1 MCGIVGLVG
10 KKDVK
15 VKDIISGLQKLE
27 YRGYDSA
34 GIAFSKNEHIE
45 LIKATGKISNLK
57 DELND
62 RMNTNIHIGI
72 AHTRWATH
80 GGVTDLNAHPHTDCT
95 GKIALVHNGIIE
107 NFQELRKELIE
118 KGHKFKSETDT
129 EVIAHLIEEYYDG
142 DLFKSVLSAI
152 KRLDGAYAIGVI
164 HTDEKKIVSVR
175 KGSPLVV
182 AYNEDYALLAS
193 DITPLIKYTKDVY
206 FMNDNEIALLEAGKI
221 EFYNIDGEKIEKS
234 PTHIDWD
241 EQAAEKSG
249 YEHFM
254 LKEMNEQPEA
264 LKSAITGRIKN
275 GKPIISEINNLK
287 KFIKNDLEKIFIVA
301 CGTSYHA
308 GMTFKYFMNKYSRI
322 SVDIEVA
329 SEFRYMNPHVDQN
342 TLVLAISQSGE
353 TIDTLEGIRIA
364 KEKGAKVI
372 TISNVFGSTIPRE
385 SHGAIYMNTGPEI
398 GVAATKTYTA
408 QIAILYALGAKIIE
422 LTDGLNDE
430 IESILKGIE
439 EMPEIYKKVLK
450 LNEKIKGLAR
460 EYSNYQHMMYIGRG
474 FGYPTALEGALKLK
488 EISYIHAAGYQAG
501 ELKHGPIALLD
512 EQFPVFAIIP
522 KDSLYEKMKS
532 NLMESKA
539 RNANIIAIS
548 TEGNDEIKHLT
559 DEYILVPK
567 THEALYPLVMA
578 PVIQLFAYNV
588 AVLRKLDPD
597 KPRNLA
603 KSVTVE

>member
-1 MCGIVGLVG
+1 MCGIVGVVG
-10 KKDVK
+10 KEDIK
-15 VKDIISGLQKLE
+15 VKDIVLGLKKLE

-34 GIAFSKNEHIE
+34 GIAFSKNNHIE
-45 LIKATGKISNLK
+45 LVKSVGKIVNLQN
-57 DELND
+57 ELND
-62 RMNTNIHIGI
+62 KLEEKIKVGI

-80 GGVTDLNAHPHTDCT
+80 GGVTDINAHPHTDCT

-107 NFQELRKELIE
+107 NFQELREELKE
-118 KGHKFKSETDT
+118 KGHIFKSETDT
-129 EVIAHLIEEYYDG
+129 EVIAHLVEEYYNG
-142 DLFKSVLSAI
+142 DLFDAVLKAI

-164 HTDEKKIVSVR
+164 HTGENRIVSVR

-182 AYNEDYALLAS
+182 AYNNEYAFLAS
-193 DITPLIKYTKDVY
+193 DITPIIKYTKDVY
-206 FMNDNEIALLEAGKI
+206 FMDDNEIALLEPGKI
-221 EFYNIDGEKIEKS
+221 EFYNINGEKIEKNS
-234 PTHIDWD
+234 VHIDWD
-241 EQAAEKSG
+241 EQAAEKGG
-249 YEHFM
+249 YDHFM
-254 LKEMNEQPEA
+254 LKEINEQPEA
-264 LKSAITGRIKN
+264 LKAAIAGRIKD
-275 GKPIISEINNLK
+275 GKPLLLELEDLTEFISNKLK
-287 KFIKNDLEKIFIVA
+287 KIYIVA

-308 GMTFKYFMNKYSRI
+308 GLTFKYFMNRYSKI
-322 SVDIEVA
+322 DVDIEVA
-329 SEFRYMNPHVDQN
+329 SEFRYMNPHVDEN

-372 TISNVFGSTIPRE
+372 AISNVFGSTIPRE

-398 GVAATKTYTA
+398 GVAATKTFTA
-408 QIAILYALGAKIIE
+408 QIAILYAVGAKIIE
-422 LTDGLNDE
+422 LTQGINEE
-430 IESILKGIE
+430 IIDILKGIE
-439 EMPEIYKKVLK
+439 EMPEIYKEVLK
-450 LNEKIKGLAR
+450 LNEKTKELAR
-460 EYSNYQHMMYIGRG
+460 EYVNYQHMMYIGRG
-474 FGYPTALEGALKLK
+474 FGFPTALEGALKLK

-539 RNANIIAIS
+539 RNANIIAL
-548 TEGNDEIKHLT
+548 TTKGNKEIEELT
-559 DEYILVPK
+559 NEYIFVPK

-578 PVIQLFAYNV
+578 PIIQMFAYNV
-588 AVLRKLDPD
+588 AVLRNLDPD

>member
-10 KKDVK
+10 KKEAK
-15 VKDIISGLQKLE
+15 VKDIINGLQKLE

-34 GIAFSKNEHIE
+34 GIAFSNNGKVE
-45 LIKATGKISNLK
+45 LVKKTGKIENLRK
-57 DELND
+57 ELNSQLEKEI
-62 RMNTNIHIGI
+62 NIGI

-80 GGVTDLNAHPHTDCT
+80 GGVTDENAHPHTDCT
-95 GKIALVHNGIIE
+95 GKISLVHNGIIE
-107 NFQELRKELIE
+107 NFQELREELKE

-129 EVIAHLIEEYYDG
+129 EVIAHLVEEYYEG
-142 DLFKSVLSAI
+142 DLFEAVLKAI

-164 HTDEKKIVSVR
+164 HAEEKKIVSVR

-182 AYNEDYALLAS
+182 AHNENYSLLAS
-193 DITPLIKYTKDVY
+193 DVTPILKYTKDVY
-206 FMNDNEIALLEAGKI
+206 FMNDNEMAVLEPGKI
-221 EFYNIDGEKIEKS
+221 EFYNVNGEKIEKE
-234 PTHIDWD
+234 PVHIDWD
-241 EQAAEKSG
+241 EAAAEKGG

-254 LKEMNEQPEA
+254 LKEIFEQPEA
-264 LKSAITGRIKN
+264 LKSAIAGRIKN
-275 GKPIISEINNLK
+275 GKPIISEIKELE
-287 KFIKNDLEKIFIVA
+287 KFIKKDLKKIFIVA

-308 GMTFKYFMNKYSRI
+308 GLAFKYFMNRYSKI
-322 SVDIEVA
+322 DVDIEVA
-329 SEFRYMNPHVDQN
+329 SEFRYMNPHVNEN
-342 TLVLAISQSGE
+342 TLVIAISQSGE

-364 KEKGAKVI
+364 KEKGSKVV

-422 LTDGLNDE
+422 ITEGLTEE
-430 IESILKGIE
+430 IEKILSDIE
-439 EMPEIYKKVLK
+439 KMPEIYEEVLK
-450 LNEKIKGLAR
+450 NAEKVKELSR
-460 EYSNYQHMMYIGRG
+460 EYVNYQHMMYIGRG

-532 NLMESKA
+532 NLMESRA
-539 RNANIIAIS
+539 RNANIIAIT
-548 TEGNDEIKHLT
+548 TEGNDEIKELT
-559 DEYILVPK
+559 NEYLFVPEAE
-567 THEALYPLVMA
+567 EALYPLVIA
-578 PVIQLFAYNV
+578 PIIQLFSYYV

>member
-1 MCGIVGLVG
+1 MCGIVGVVG
-10 KKDVK
+10 KEDIK
-15 VKDIISGLQKLE
+15 VKDIVLGLKKLE

-34 GIAFSKNEHIE
+34 GIAFSKNNHIE
-45 LIKATGKISNLK
+45 LVKSVGKIVNLQN
-57 DELND
+57 ELND
-62 RMNTNIHIGI
+62 KLEEKIKVGI

-80 GGVTDLNAHPHTDCT
+80 GGVRDINAHPHTDCT

-107 NFQELRKELIE
+107 NFQELREELKE
-118 KGHKFKSETDT
+118 KGHIFKSETDT
-129 EVIAHLIEEYYDG
+129 EVIAHLVEEYYNG
-142 DLFKSVLSAI
+142 DLFDAVLKAI

-164 HTDEKKIVSVR
+164 HTGENRIVSVR

-182 AYNEDYALLAS
+182 AYNNEYSFLAS
-193 DITPLIKYTKDVY
+193 DITPIIKYTKDVY
-206 FMNDNEIALLEAGKI
+206 FMDDNEIALLQPGKI
-221 EFYNIDGEKIEKS
+221 EFYNINGEKIEKNS
-234 PTHIDWD
+234 VHIDWD
-241 EQAAEKSG
+241 EQAAEKGG
-249 YEHFM
+249 YDHFM
-254 LKEMNEQPEA
+254 LKEINEQPEA
-264 LKSAITGRIKN
+264 LKAAIAGRIKD
-275 GKPIISEINNLK
+275 GKPLLLELEDLTEFISNKLK
-287 KFIKNDLEKIFIVA
+287 KIYIVA

-308 GMTFKYFMNKYSRI
+308 GLTFKYFMNRYSKI
-322 SVDIEVA
+322 DVDIEVA
-329 SEFRYMNPHVDQN
+329 SEFRYMNPHVDEN

-372 TISNVFGSTIPRE
+372 AISNVFGSTIPRE

-398 GVAATKTYTA
+398 GVAATKTFTA
-408 QIAILYALGAKIIE
+408 QIAILYAVGAKIIE
-422 LTDGLNDE
+422 LTQGINEE
-430 IESILKGIE
+430 IIDILKGIE
-439 EMPEIYKKVLK
+439 EMPEIYKEVLK
-450 LNEKIKGLAR
+450 LNEKTKELAR
-460 EYSNYQHMMYIGRG
+460 EYVNYQHMMYIGRG
-474 FGYPTALEGALKLK
+474 FGFPTALEGALKLK

-539 RNANIIAIS
+539 RNANIIAL
-548 TEGNDEIKHLT
+548 TTKGNKEIEELT
-559 DEYILVPK
+559 NEYIFVPK

-578 PVIQLFAYNV
+578 PIIQMFAYNV
-588 AVLRKLDPD
+588 AVLRNLDPD

>member
-15 VKDIISGLQKLE
+15 VKDIINGLQKLE
-27 YRGYDSA
+27 YRGYDSS
-34 GIAFSKNEHIE
+34 GIAFSQEDNIE
-45 LIKATGKISNLK
+45 LIKTTGKIENLRK
-57 DELND
+57 ELGNEID
-62 RMNTNIHIGI
+62 NNINIGI

-129 EVIAHLIEEYYDG
+129 EVIAHLIEEYYND
-142 DLFKSVLSAI
+142 DLFEAVLKAI

-164 HTDEKKIVSVR
+164 HSEEKKIVSVR

-182 AYNEDYALLAS
+182 AYNDDYALLAS
-193 DITPLIKYTKDVY
+193 DITPIIKYTKNVY
-206 FMNDNEIALLEAGKI
+206 FMNDNEMAVLEPGNI
-221 EFYNIDGEKIEKS
+221 EFYNINGEKINKDS
-234 PTHIDWD
+234 VYIDWD
-241 EQAAEKSG
+241 EKAAEKGG
-249 YEHFM
+249 YAHFM
-254 LKEMNEQPEA
+254 LKEINEQPDA
-264 LKSAITGRIKN
+264 LKAAIAGRIKN
-275 GKPIISEINNLK
+275 GEPIITEIDNLK
-287 KFIKNDLEKIFIVA
+287 EFIIKKLRKIFIVA

-308 GMTFKYFMNKYSRI
+308 GLTFKYFMNRYSKVD
-322 SVDIEVA
+322 VDIEVA
-329 SEFRYMNPHVDQN
+329 SEFRYMNPHVDKN

-372 TISNVFGSTIPRE
+372 TISNVYGSTIPRE
-385 SHGAIYMNTGPEI
+385 SNGAIYMNTGPEI

-422 LTDGLNDE
+422 LREGLDE
-430 IESILKGIE
+430 EIKDILKNIE
-439 EMPEIYKKVLK
+439 KMPELYEKVLK
-450 LNEKIKGLAR
+450 TNEKIKELSR
-460 EYSNYQHMMYIGRG
+460 EYVSYQHMMYIGRG

-539 RNANIIAIS
+539 RNANIIAIT
-548 TEGNDEIKHLT
+548 TEGNDEIKQLT
-559 DEYILVPK
+559 DEYIMVPK
-567 THEALYPLVMA
+567 THEALYPLLMA
-578 PVIQLFAYNV
+578 PVIQLFSYYV
-588 AVLRKLDPD
+588 AVLRNLDPD

>member
-10 KKDVK
+10 KKEVK
-15 VKDIISGLQKLE
+15 VKDIVNGLQKLE

-34 GIAFSKNEHIE
+34 GIAFSQNNHIE
-45 LIKATGKISNLK
+45 LIKTTGKIANLRK
-57 DELND
+57 ELNREIEND
-62 RMNTNIHIGI
+62 ISIGI

-129 EVIAHLIEEYYDG
+129 EVIAHLVEEYYEG
-142 DLFKSVLSAI
+142 NLFEAVLKTI
-152 KRLDGAYAIGVI
+152 KRLEGAYAIGVI
-164 HTDEKKIVSVR
+164 HTDEKRIVSVR

-182 AYNEDYALLAS
+182 AYNEDYAVLAS
-193 DITPLIKYTKDVY
+193 DITPIIKYTKDVY
-206 FMNDNEIALLEAGKI
+206 FMNDNEMAVLEPGKI
-221 EFYNIDGEKIEKS
+221 EFYNINGEKIEKKS
-234 PTHIDWD
+234 VHIDWD
-241 EQAAEKSG
+241 EQAAEKGG
-249 YEHFM
+249 YDHFM
-254 LKEMNEQPEA
+254 LKEINEQPEA
-264 LKSAITGRIKN
+264 LKAAITGRIKN
-275 GKPIISEINNLK
+275 GEPVISEINNIEE
-287 KFIKNDLEKIFIVA
+287 FIKNNLKKIFIVA

-308 GMTFKYFMNKYSRI
+308 GLTFKYFMNRYSKI
-322 SVDIEVA
+322 DVDIEVA
-329 SEFRYMNPHVDQN
+329 SEFRYMNPHVDEN
-342 TLVLAISQSGE
+342 TLVVAISQSGE

-372 TISNVFGSTIPRE
+372 TISNVYGSTIPRE

-422 LTDGLNDE
+422 LTEGLNEE
-430 IESILKGIE
+430 IRGILKGIE
-439 EMPEIYKKVLK
+439 KMPEIYKEVLK
-450 LNEKIKGLAR
+450 LNEKIKELAR
-460 EYSNYQHMMYIGRG
+460 EYVKYQHMMYIGRG

-532 NLMESKA
+532 NLMESRA
-539 RNANIIAIS
+539 RNANIIAI
-548 TEGNDEIKHLT
+548 TTKGNEEIKQLAN
-559 DEYILVPK
+559 EYIMVPE

-578 PVIQLFAYNV
+578 PVIQLFSYNV

>member
-1 MCGIVGLVG
+1 MCGIVGVVG
-10 KKDVK
+10 KEDIK
-15 VKDIISGLQKLE
+15 VKDIVLGLKKLE

-34 GIAFSKNEHIE
+34 GIAFSKNNHIE
-45 LIKATGKISNLK
+45 LVKSVGKIVNLQN
-57 DELND
+57 ELND
-62 RMNTNIHIGI
+62 KLEEKIKVGI

-80 GGVTDLNAHPHTDCT
+80 GGVTDINAHPHTDCT

-107 NFQELRKELIE
+107 NFQELREELKE
-118 KGHKFKSETDT
+118 KGHIFKSETDT
-129 EVIAHLIEEYYDG
+129 EVIAHLVEEYYNG
-142 DLFKSVLSAI
+142 DLFDAVLKAI

-164 HTDEKKIVSVR
+164 HTGENRIVSVR

-182 AYNEDYALLAS
+182 AYNNEYAFLAS
-193 DITPLIKYTKDVY
+193 DITPIIKYTKDVY
-206 FMNDNEIALLEAGKI
+206 FMDDNEIALLQPGKI
-221 EFYNIDGEKIEKS
+221 EFYNINGEKIEKNS
-234 PTHIDWD
+234 VHIDWD
-241 EQAAEKSG
+241 EQAAEKGG
-249 YEHFM
+249 YDHFM
-254 LKEMNEQPEA
+254 LKEINEQPEA
-264 LKSAITGRIKN
+264 LKAAIAGRIKD
-275 GKPIISEINNLK
+275 GKPLLLELEDLTEFISNKLK
-287 KFIKNDLEKIFIVA
+287 KIYIVA

-308 GMTFKYFMNKYSRI
+308 GLTFKYFMNRYSKI
-322 SVDIEVA
+322 DVDIEVA
-329 SEFRYMNPHVDQN
+329 SEFRYMNPHVDEN

-372 TISNVFGSTIPRE
+372 AISNVFGSTIPRE

-398 GVAATKTYTA
+398 GVAATKTFTA
-408 QIAILYALGAKIIE
+408 QIAILYAVGAKIIE
-422 LTDGLNDE
+422 LTQGINEE
-430 IESILKGIE
+430 IIDILKGIE
-439 EMPEIYKKVLK
+439 EMPEIYKEVLK
-450 LNEKIKGLAR
+450 LNEKTKELAR
-460 EYSNYQHMMYIGRG
+460 EYVNYQHMMYIGRG
-474 FGYPTALEGALKLK
+474 FGFPTALEGALKLK

-539 RNANIIAIS
+539 RNANIIAL
-548 TEGNDEIKHLT
+548 TTKGNKEIEELT
-559 DEYILVPK
+559 NEYIFVPK

-578 PVIQLFAYNV
+578 PIIQMFAYNV
-588 AVLRKLDPD
+588 AVLRNLDPD

>member
-1 MCGIVGLVG
+1 MCGIVGVVG
-10 KKDVK
+10 KENIK
-15 VKDIISGLQKLE
+15 VKDVVLGLKKLE

-34 GIAFSKNEHIE
+34 GIAFSKNGHVE
-45 LIKATGKISNLK
+45 LVKSTGKIINLQN
-57 DELND
+57 ELND
-62 RMNTNIHIGI
+62 KLEENIKIGI

-80 GGVTDLNAHPHTDCT
+80 GGVTDVNAHPHTDCT

-107 NFQELRKELIE
+107 NFQELREELIE
-118 KGHKFKSETDT
+118 KGHVFKSETDT
-129 EVIAHLIEEYYDG
+129 EVIAHLVEEYYNG
-142 DLFKSVLSAI
+142 DLFEAVLKAI

-164 HTDEKKIVSVR
+164 HTDENKIVSVR

-182 AYNEDYALLAS
+182 AYNNDYAFLAS
-193 DITPLIKYTKDVY
+193 DITPIIKYTKNVY
-206 FMNDNEIALLEAGKI
+206 FMNDNEIALLEPG
-221 EFYNIDGEKIEKS
+221 NITFFNINGEKIEKNS
-234 PTHIDWD
+234 VYINWD
-241 EQAAEKSG
+241 EQAAEKGG
-249 YEHFM
+249 YDHFM
-254 LKEMNEQPEA
+254 LKEINEQPEA
-264 LKSAITGRIKN
+264 LKAAITGRIKD
-275 GKPIISEINNLK
+275 GKPLLSELDNLNEFISKELK
-287 KFIKNDLEKIFIVA
+287 KIYIVA

-308 GMTFKYFMNKYSRI
+308 GLTFKYFMNRYSKI
-322 SVDIEVA
+322 DVDIEVA
-329 SEFRYMNPHVDQN
+329 SEFRYMNPHVDEN

-408 QIAILYALGAKIIE
+408 QIAILYAVGAKIIE
-422 LTDGLNDE
+422 LTQGLNEE
-430 IESILKGIE
+430 IIEILKGIE
-439 EMPEIYKKVLK
+439 KMPEIYKEVLN
-450 LNEKIKGLAR
+450 LNERTKELAR
-460 EYSNYQHMMYIGRG
+460 EYVNYQHMMYIGRG
-474 FGYPTALEGALKLK
+474 FGFPTALEGALKLK

-539 RNANIIAIS
+539 RNANIIAI
-548 TEGNDEIKHLT
+548 TTNGNKEIEQLT
-559 DEYILVPK
+559 NEYLFVPE
-567 THEALYPLVMA
+567 THESLYPLVMA
-578 PVIQLFAYNV
+578 PIIQMFAYNV
-588 AVLRKLDPD
+588 AILRKLDPD

>member
-10 KKDVK
+10 KKEVK
-15 VKDIISGLQKLE
+15 INDIIDGLKKLE

-34 GIAFSKNEHIE
+34 GIAFSQNSHIE

-57 DELND
+57 EALKEEI
-62 RMNTNIHIGI
+62 NTYVDIGI

-80 GGVTDLNAHPHTDCT
+80 GGVTNLNAHPHTDCT

-107 NFQELRKELIE
+107 NFQELRKELKE
-118 KGHKFKSETDT
+118 KGHTFKSETDT

-142 DLFKSVLSAI
+142 NLFQAVLRAI
-152 KRLDGAYAIGVI
+152 KRLDGAYAIGVMQ
-164 HTDEKKIVSVR
+164 TDEKKIVSVR

-182 AYNEDYALLAS
+182 AYSEDFALLAS
-193 DITPLIKYTKDVY
+193 DITPIIKYTKDVY
-206 FMNDNEIALLEAGKI
+206 FMNDNEIAVLNPGNI
-221 EFYNIDGEKIEKS
+221 EFFDINGEKIEKKS
-234 PTHIDWD
+234 THIDWD
-241 EQAAEKSG
+241 EQAAEKGG
-249 YEHFM
+249 YDHFM

-264 LKSAITGRIKN
+264 LKAAITGRIKN
-275 GKPIISEINNLK
+275 GKSILSEINNLK
-287 KFIKNDLEKIFIVA
+287 EFITEKLRKIFVVA

-308 GMTFKYFMNKYSRI
+308 GLTFKYFMNRYSKI
-322 SVDIEVA
+322 GVDIEVA
-329 SEFRYMNPHVDQN
+329 SEFRYMNPHVDEN

-422 LTDGLNDE
+422 LTQGSNDE
-430 IESILKGIE
+430 IRDILKGIE
-439 EMPEIYKKVLK
+439 EMPEVYKKVLK
-450 LNEKIKGLAR
+450 LNERIKELAR
-460 EYSNYQHMMYIGRG
+460 EYVKFQHMMYIGRG

-539 RNANIIAIS
+539 RNANIIAIT
-548 TEGNDEIKHLT
+548 TENNNEISQLT
-559 DEYILVPK
+559 DEYICVPQV
-567 THEALYPLVMA
+567 HEALYPLAMA

-588 AVLRKLDPD
+588 AILRKLDPD

>member
-10 KKDVK
+10 KKEVK
-15 VKDIISGLQKLE
+15 VKDIVDGLQKLE
-27 YRGYDSA
+27 YRGYDSS
-34 GIAFSKNEHIE
+34 GIAFSQNNHIE

-57 DELND
+57 KELN
-62 RMNTNIHIGI
+62 REIEKNINIGI

-80 GGVTDLNAHPHTDCT
+80 GGVTDSNAHPHTDCT

-107 NFQELRKELIE
+107 NFQDLRKELIS

-129 EVIAHLIEEYYDG
+129 EVIAHLVEEYYEG
-142 DLFKSVLSAI
+142 NLFEAVLKTI

-164 HTDEKKIVSVR
+164 HTDEKRIVSVR

-193 DITPLIKYTKDVY
+193 DITPIIKYTKDVY
-206 FMNDNEIALLEAGKI
+206 FMNDNEMAILEPGKI
-221 EFYNIDGEKIEKS
+221 EFYNIDGEKIEKES
-234 PTHIDWD
+234 VYIDWD
-241 EQAAEKSG
+241 EQAAEKGG
-249 YEHFM
+249 YDHFM
-254 LKEMNEQPEA
+254 LKEINEQPDA
-264 LKSAITGRIKN
+264 LKSAITGRIKD
-275 GKPIISEINNLK
+275 GEPIITEIDNLK
-287 KFIKNDLEKIFIVA
+287 DFITKELKKVFIVA

-308 GMTFKYFMNKYSRI
+308 GLTFKYFMNRYSKI
-322 SVDIEVA
+322 DVDIEVA
-329 SEFRYMNPHVDQN
+329 SEFRYMNPHVDKN

-372 TISNVFGSTIPRE
+372 TISNVYGSTIPRE

-422 LTDGLNDE
+422 LTEGINEE
-430 IESILKGIE
+430 IKEILKGIE
-439 EMPEIYKKVLK
+439 KMPEIYKDVLK
-450 LNEKIKGLAR
+450 LNEKIKELSR
-460 EYSNYQHMMYIGRG
+460 EYVNYQHMMYIGRG

-522 KDSLYEKMKS
+522 KDTLYEKMKS

-539 RNANIIAIS
+539 RNANIIAI
-548 TEGNDEIKHLT
+548 TTKGNDEIKQLT
-559 DEYILVPK
+559 NEYIMIPE

-578 PVIQLFAYNV
+578 PIIQMFSYNV

>member
-62 RMNTNIHIGI
+62 RINANIHIGI

-118 KGHKFKSETDT
+118 KGHRFKSETDT
-129 EVIAHLIEEYYDG
+129 EVIAHLIEEYYNG

-287 KFIKNDLEKIFIVA
+287 EFIKKDLQKIFIVA

-308 GMTFKYFMNKYSRI
+308 GMAFKYFMNKYSRI

-422 LTDGLNDE
+422 LTEGLNNE

-450 LNEKIKGLAR
+450 LNEKIKELAR